1 MVRPDKIPRLL
12 KLVRVRPAGDE
23 GCGEQ
28 RRWCNDHGLL
38 LPRSAFNVSALKT
51 GKYVCSSCEKER
63 NNKNYR
69 ERPLSY
75 LCAESRRRL
84 KLQRLK
90 VEDYTTVLEL
100 HSNRCVVTGA
110 RGLPGGVPLILTKI
124 SPAGGTGLD
133 NLCPVIRRVASRC
146 SGCLPEEHR
155 ARLLAPTTSTPS
167 PPTTRPSASHGG
179 GGGSPRGGALGG
191 PQGPCPTPEPA
202 GDAFPITGPLRP
214 FTTEV
219 HAEAQTKSPVPIK
232 DHTTLTPMLFKKG
245 SPEWRTAVHASLH
258 RAYCKK
264 LGS

>member
-1 MVRPDKIPRLL
+1 MVRQDKIPRLL
-12 KLVRVRPAGDE
+12 KLVRVRPGGDE
-23 GCGEQ
+23 GCGAEQ

-38 LPRSAFNVSALKT
+38 LPRSAFNVSALKAS
-51 GKYVCSSCEKER
+51 KYVCSSCEKER

-90 VEDYTTVLEL
+90 VEDYANVLEL

-155 ARLLAPTTSTPS
+155 ARLLAP
-167 PPTTRPSASHGG
+167 
-179 GGGSPRGGALGG
+179 GG
-191 PQGPCPTPEPA
+191 PQGPCATPEPA
-202 GDAFPITGPLRP
+202 RDALPITGPLWP

-219 HAEAQTKSPVPIK
+219 PAEAQTKSPVPIK
-232 DHTTLTPMLFKKG
+232 DHTTPTPMLFKKG

-258 RAYCKK
+258 RAYYKK